1 MLRNNLLRRPRGR
14 GRKIEKNFRTKEYR
28 SLFTSLFTRLH
39 KRLWNLSDLYP
50 AFTMEINLRRPWG
63 REKLRRMKIIKLNF
77 GRKVLEDLLSMIVQI
92 NLKKFKL
99 GQLQKK
105 NTCENRNIMVD
116 VKSKLFY
123 LQARRREKNLG
134 SGQF

>member
-1 MLRNNLLRRPRGR
+1 
-14 GRKIEKNFRTKEYR
+14 
-28 SLFTSLFTRLH
+28 
-39 KRLWNLSDLYP
+39 
-50 AFTMEINLRRPWG
+50 MEINLRRPWG